1 MNFKTDTSSGASKF
15 DIPKNRLP
23 DVDLQKVMSFGAG
36 RDLSP
41 INVASQGGE
50 RDSSLIAK
58 RNNGRAAY
66 DSNNQSNRLNFL
78 ETRKVD

>member
-1 MNFKTDTSSGASKF
+1 MNFKTDGSPGSSKF

-41 INVASQGGE
+41 ITVASQGGE
-50 RDSSLIAK
+50 RDSSLIA
-58 RNNGRAAY
+58 
-66 DSNNQSNRLNFL
+66 
-78 ETRKVD
+78 